1 MRLVLRRAFA
11 RLRGCGRAGGYV
23 AFVPSPMYGLDLGD
37 EGGGMDGPPRM
48 TYNMLRILMVL
59 LEDPTTERYGLEVGQ
74 AAGLR
79 GGSLYPVFGRLED
92 AGLLVSRWE
101 ETDPSE
107 AGRPRRRLYRLTPG
121 GLEYA

>member
-1 MRLVLRRAFA
+1 
-11 RLRGCGRAGGYV
+11 
-23 AFVPSPMYGLDLGD
+23 
-37 EGGGMDGPPRM
+37 MDGPPRM
-48 TYNMLRILMVL
+48 TYNMLRILMVF
-59 LEDPTTERYGLEVGQ
+59 LEDPTNERYGLEVGQ
-74 AAGLR
+74 TAGLR

-121 GLEYA
+121 GLEYARLAVAEARQSLAPGQDHAEAWGRIPGFPAPGGASA